1 MIYTVRSGETLSDV
15 ILNSTGSILNWEDI
29 LNANGFTDWSPELY
43 VGQQIIIPDDII
55 GQSNV
60 KNVLDTYPAN
70 NNSIASDFD
79 DQVTAF
85 ITSMSPTIT
94 DIDGNIYHYITIGT
108 QQWLVENLKTT
119 HYADG
124 TPIPNISNYNDW
136 FLPSKDEL
144 NAMYTELYLHG
155 VGGFAGQPYLSSTE
169 NSAFWV
175 TYQNFATGVQTNT
188 ITKNSTNQVRAC
200 RAFTSTTNYSL
211 RDIGQAG
218 GLIFWKSGNDYLEAA
233 PTDQSVDQEWSNI
246 YNLSCGASGTAI
258 GTGQANTTAI
268 INQVGHTDSAAKVC
282 DDLTSDMLWSQDITG
297 AYCWYNNDI

>member
-94 DIDGNIYHYITIGT
+94 
-108 QQWLVENLKTT
+108 
-119 HYADG
+119 
-124 TPIPNISNYNDW
+124 
-136 FLPSKDEL
+136 
-144 NAMYTELYLHG
+144 
-155 VGGFAGQPYLSSTE
+155 
-169 NSAFWV
+169 
-175 TYQNFATGVQTNT
+175 
-188 ITKNSTNQVRAC
+188 VR
-200 RAFTSTTNYSL
+200 Y
-211 RDIGQAG
+211 
-218 GLIFWKSGNDYLEAA
+218 
-233 PTDQSVDQEWSNI
+233 
-246 YNLSCGASGTAI
+246 
-258 GTGQANTTAI
+258 
-268 INQVGHTDSAAKVC
+268 
-282 DDLTSDMLWSQDITG
+282 
-297 AYCWYNNDI
+297 